1 VKVVA
6 LKYFIGSLLV
16 YLLLN
21 SSALYAEK
29 FTITAVELNQ
39 QIQDRFPVTRQYD
52 DVEAIFYNP
61 QVVLKY
67 LDNEIEIKLQV
78 KVTYQGETIEAKGLI
93 KDTATFQKVSNTLR
107 FDRPQL
113 DEFFIT
119 QDNMADSSE
128 AVKVVKQSIS
138 RSLPPIILLDF
149 EQLELNLLSN
159 EPIGITLSPLGLVL
173 EY

>member
-1 VKVVA
+1 M
-6 LKYFIGSLLV
+6 KYLLGSVLV

-21 SSALYAEK
+21 SSISYAEQ
-29 FTITAVELNQ
+29 FTVTAVQLNK
-39 QIQDRFPVTRQYD
+39 QIQQRFPIVRQYD
-52 DVEAIFYNP
+52 DVEATFYNP
-61 QVVLKY
+61 KVIVRY

-78 KVTYQGETIEAKGLI
+78 KVTYQGQTLEANGLI
-93 KDTATFQKVSNTLR
+93 KDTATFQPVSNTLR

-119 QDNMADSSE
+119 QDNMSDSTE

-149 EQLELNLLSN
+149 EQLDLNLLSN
-159 EPIGITLSPLGLVL
+159 EPIAITLSPLGLEL

>member
-1 VKVVA
+1 M
-6 LKYFIGSLLV
+6 KYFIGSVLV

-21 SSALYAEK
+21 SAITYAEQ
-29 FTITAVELNQ
+29 FTVPAVQLNQ
-39 QIQDRFPVTRQYD
+39 QIQQRFPIVRQYD
-52 DVEAIFYNP
+52 DVEATFYNP
-61 QVVLKY
+61 KVIVRY

-78 KVTYQGETIEAKGLI
+78 KVTYQGQSLEANGLI
-93 KDTATFQKVSNTLR
+93 KDTATFQPISNTLR

-119 QDNMADSSE
+119 QDNMSDSTE

-149 EQLELNLLSN
+149 EQLDLNLLSN
-159 EPIGITLSPLGLVL
+159 EPIAITLSPLGLEL

>member
-1 VKVVA
+1 M
-6 LKYFIGSLLV
+6 KYFIGSVLV

-21 SSALYAEK
+21 SSISYAEQ
-29 FTITAVELNQ
+29 FTVTAIQLNQ
-39 QIQDRFPVTRQYD
+39 QIQQRFPIVRQYD
-52 DVEAIFYNP
+52 DVEATFYNP
-61 QVVLKY
+61 KVIVRY

-78 KVTYQGETIEAKGLI
+78 KVTYQGESLEANGLI
-93 KDTATFQKVSNTLR
+93 KDTATFQRVSNTLR

-113 DEFFIT
+113 DEFFVT
-119 QDNMADSSE
+119 QDNMSDSTE

-149 EQLELNLLSN
+149 EQLDLNFLSN
-159 EPIGITLSPLGLVL
+159 EPIGITLSPLGLEL